1 MKRIGIG
8 LVAAGFVV
16 AVASA
21 ASAQSTRGSD
31 TGVRNSATGSS
42 GATSGMNGTMH
53 SGPNRASTTGSTR
66 PGASGMAPG
75 HLKKEATPPSTSAR
89 EFAPGRSTTKPPGQT
104 MTR

>member
-8 LVAAGFVV
+8 LVAAGFVI

-21 ASAQSTRGSD
+21 ASAQSTTGSK
-31 TGVRNSATGSS
+31 TGVTTSTTGSS
-42 GATSGMNGTMH
+42 GAAAGTMH

-75 HLKKEATPPSTSAR
+75 HLKKEAKPPSTSAR